1 MEDDDNTNLEE
12 QPIETFHSADRVD
25 DRYLRLL
32 AEFQNYRRRTERE
45 RATTAES
52 AKRGIILS
60 LLEVIDDFER
70 ALEYSSGRPSPLAEG
85 MNSIYR
91 KLRGILDA
99 EGVAPFQ
106 SVGEMFDPTIH
117 EAVASVPTESYAP
130 GVVAQELRRGY
141 RQGDTLLRPARVV
154 VSR

>member
-1 MEDDDNTNLEE
+1 MEDEDNTNLNEL
-12 QPIETFHSADRVD
+12 PIETFHAADRVD

-45 RATTAES
+45 RSKMAEG

-70 ALEYSSGRPSPLAEG
+70 ALEYSSGNRSPLAEG
-85 MNSIYR
+85 MKSIYR
-91 KLRGILDA
+91 KLLGILDA
-99 EGVAPFQ
+99 EGVVPFQ
-106 SVGEMFDPTIH
+106 SLGEMFDPTVH
-117 EAVASVPTESYAP
+117 EAVASVSTEAYAP
-130 GVVAQELRRGY
+130 GVVAQEQRRGY
-141 RQGDTLLRPARVV
+141 RQGDTLLRPARVI